1 MTIAAA
7 VLSLT
12 VAASPVRD
20 QQQHHPWGPISS
32 RL

>member
-12 VAASPVRD
+12 VAASPVRG
-20 QQQHHPWGPISS
+20 QQQRHPWGPISR